1 MTESENPLEL
11 TYTFSPK
18 ETEILAKYIRKNT
31 VPDELGKF
39 SIERIALTTI
49 LLQWLAMTLLSRV
62 VLKLR

>member
-39 SIERIALTTI
+39 RDTI
-49 LLQWLAMTLLSRV
+49 YNAIYSTMTIV
-62 VLKLR
+62 EAEKFFKD